1 MIYLISSLF
10 YILSFSILADEHIS
24 LLLLNSELKKN
35 YAFTERSLNQSDLKI
50 ESSSGNIYFDP
61 NGITV
66 NVLSP
71 FEENYRVEGDFL
83 EIYDVFLDQKQTID
97 IREVNIFFLDLLING
112 IDKNSS
118 EYKVNQTHNSVIEII
133 PNDGSASIKFFFIDK
148 SLNLIRYKDSIG
160 IEHGIEL
167 SPI

>member
-1 MIYLISSLF
+1 M
-10 YILSFSILADEHIS
+10 
-24 LLLLNSELKKN
+24 KKN

-50 ESSSGNIYFDP
+50 ESSSGNIFFDP

-97 IREVNIFFLDLLING
+97 IREANIFFLDLLING

>member
-1 MIYLISSLF
+1 MIYRVSFLF
-10 YILSFSILADEHIS
+10 YLLSYSALADVIS
-24 LLLLNSELKKN
+24 PTDLLNSELKKN
-35 YAFTERSLNQSDLKI
+35 YSFTERSLNQSDLKI
-50 ESSSGNIYFDP
+50 ESSSGNIFFDAK
-61 NGITV
+61 GITV

-97 IREVNIFFLDLLING
+97 IREANIFFLDLLING

>member
-83 EIYDVFLDQKQTID
+83 EIHDVFLDQKQTID
-97 IREVNIFFLDLLING
+97 IREANIFFLDLLING

-118 EYKVNQTHNSVIEII
+118 NYKVNQTHNSVIEII
-133 PNDGSASIKFFFIDK
+133 PSDGSASIKFFFIDK

>member
-10 YILSFSILADEHIS
+10 YILPFSILADEQIS
-24 LLLLNSELKKN
+24 LSLLNSELKKN

-83 EIYDVFLDQKQTID
+83 EIYDVFLGQKQTID
-97 IREVNIFFLDLLING
+97 IREANIFFLDLLING
-112 IDKNSS
+112 VDKNSS

>member
-1 MIYLISSLF
+1 
-10 YILSFSILADEHIS
+10 
-24 LLLLNSELKKN
+24 LNSELKKN

-50 ESSSGNIYFDP
+50 ESSSGNIFFDP

-97 IREVNIFFLDLLING
+97 IREANIFFLDLLING

>member
-10 YILSFSILADEHIS
+10 YILSFSILADDHIS

-50 ESSSGNIYFDP
+50 ESSSGNIFIDP

-66 NVLSP
+66 NVLYP

-83 EIYDVFLDQKQTID
+83 EIHDVFLDQKQTID
-97 IREVNIFFLDLLING
+97 IREANIFFLDLLING
-112 IDKNSS
+112 IDVNSS

-167 SPI
+167 TPI

>member
-50 ESSSGNIYFDP
+50 ESSSGNIFFDP

>member
-10 YILSFSILADEHIS
+10 YILPFSILADEQIS
-24 LLLLNSELKKN
+24 LSLLNSELKKN

-83 EIYDVFLDQKQTID
+83 EIYDVFLGQKQTID
-97 IREVNIFFLDLLING
+97 IREANIFFLDLLING

>member
-10 YILSFSILADEHIS
+10 YILSFSILADDHIS

-83 EIYDVFLDQKQTID
+83 EIHDVFLDQKQTID
-97 IREVNIFFLDLLING
+97 IREANIFFLDLLING

-118 EYKVNQTHNSVIEII
+118 NYKVNQTHNSVIEII

>member
-10 YILSFSILADEHIS
+10 YILSFSILADDHIS

-66 NVLSP
+66 NVLFP

-83 EIYDVFLDQKQTID
+83 EIHDIFLDQKQTID
-97 IREVNIFFLDLLING
+97 IREANIFFLDLLING

-133 PNDGSASIKFFFIDK
+133 PNDGSPSIKFFFIDK

>member
-50 ESSSGNIYFDP
+50 ESSSGNIFFDP

-97 IREVNIFFLDLLING
+97 IREANIFFLDLLING

>member
-1 MIYLISSLF
+1 MQ
-10 YILSFSILADEHIS
+10 
-24 LLLLNSELKKN
+24 N
-35 YAFTERSLNQSDLKI
+35 NQSDLKI
-50 ESSSGNIYFDP
+50 ESSSGNIFFDP

-97 IREVNIFFLDLLING
+97 IREANIFFLDLLING

-133 PNDGSASIKFFFIDK
+133 PNDGSASIKFFFIDR

>member
-24 LLLLNSELKKN
+24 LSLLNSELKKN

-50 ESSSGNIYFDP
+50 ESSSGNIFFDP

-97 IREVNIFFLDLLING
+97 IREANIFFLDLLING

-118 EYKVNQTHNSVIEII
+118 DYKVNQTHNSVIEII

>member
-83 EIYDVFLDQKQTID
+83 EIHDVFLDQKQTID
-97 IREVNIFFLDLLING
+97 IREANIFFLDLLING

-118 EYKVNQTHNSVIEII
+118 DYKVNQTHNSVIEII
-133 PNDGSASIKFFFIDK
+133 PSDGSASIKFFFIDK

-160 IEHGIEL
+160 VEHGIEL

>member
-10 YILSFSILADEHIS
+10 YILSFSILADDHIS

-50 ESSSGNIYFDP
+50 ESSSGNIFFDP

-97 IREVNIFFLDLLING
+97 IREANIFFLDLLING

>member
-1 MIYLISSLF
+1 
-10 YILSFSILADEHIS
+10 
-24 LLLLNSELKKN
+24 
-35 YAFTERSLNQSDLKI
+35 
-50 ESSSGNIYFDP
+50 
-61 NGITV
+61 
-66 NVLSP
+66 VLSP

-97 IREVNIFFLDLLING
+97 IREANIFFLDLLING

>member
-10 YILSFSILADEHIS
+10 YILSFSILADDHIS

-83 EIYDVFLDQKQTID
+83 QIHDVFLDQKQTID
-97 IREVNIFFLDLLING
+97 IREANIFFLDLLING

-118 EYKVNQTHNSVIEII
+118 NYKVNQTHNSVIEII
-133 PNDGSASIKFFFIDK
+133 PSDGSASIKFFFIDK